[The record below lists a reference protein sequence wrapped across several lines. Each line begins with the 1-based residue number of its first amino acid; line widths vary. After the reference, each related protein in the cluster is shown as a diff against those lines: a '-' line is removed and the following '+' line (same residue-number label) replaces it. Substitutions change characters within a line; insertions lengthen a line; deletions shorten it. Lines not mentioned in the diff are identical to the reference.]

1 MIHSKT
7 SLVRTAIA
15 LLLASLPAVPI
26 AHHPG
31 GSNERLVEIAPAAN
45 ISLTAQDGSRF
56 SLDQLRGKVVAV
68 SFTYTK
74 CADTC
79 PVLVSTL
86 VSVQHDLGREFGS
99 DVYFV
104 TITMDP
110 EADRPEVLERYAGAL
125 GCDLR
130 GWAFLTGTEAEIQ
143 DVARDY
149 GVFRRRRDDGE
160 VDHTLLTSI
169 IDRAGMTRVQ
179 YIGNRFN
186 PEEFLHD
193 LKLLIDEDGPA

>member
-1 MIHSKT
+1 MHSGFRRACF
-7 SLVRTAIA
+7 VIA
-15 LLLASLPAVPI
+15 LAALSSVSL

-31 GSNERLVEIAPAAN
+31 GINERLAEVGPAAD
-45 ISLTAQDGSRF
+45 IQLIAQDGGQF
-56 SLDQLRGKVVAV
+56 SLTQTRGKVVAV

-79 PVLVSTL
+79 PVLTSIMVSI
-86 VSVQHDLGREFGS
+86 QNELGRDFGD
-99 DVYFV
+99 DVFFV

-110 EADRPEVLERYAGAL
+110 EADRPGVLKRYADTL

-143 DVARDY
+143 QVARDY
-149 GVFRRRRDDGE
+149 GVFRRKCDDGE

-169 IDRAGMTRVQ
+169 IDRTGTTRVQ
-179 YIGNRFN
+179 YIGNRFD
-186 PEEFLHD
+186 PQEFLHD
-193 LKLLIDEDGPA
+193 LKLLIAEDDPA